1 MWLVVPRARVGG
13 LEPAVIVPKGEKE
26 NNSVYGKG
34 ASAAT
39 GRRPSWGDRGP
50 LLGKQE
56 ERISRT
62 HRATRRPPAPA
73 SSDSQ
78 QLLWP
83 PAACLSIV
91 LSVSPSDHKTQASS
105 FGVKP
110 QSVLSPTVRRGGKG
124 GRHLDASVSCPQATQ
139 GQHLTGAHW
148 VPSFRQNWE
157 HGRPGSPGVPDP
169 CGNPPRTAPH
179 CPLWRTGSV
188 RSQQPGVPGRVALDL
203 RPKEHRA
210 LRCQARGERDTAR
223 WSGHP
228 EQPSPSASPFHPGPL
243 ASRAQWSPCHCC
255 ASSPWPARC
264 SLAGPA
270 AAQASV
276 HVRVFA
282 RIGTHARHSHT
293 RAQAHT
299 HRLQAPIVST
309 VAPAPAPGARP

>member
-1 MWLVVPRARVGG
+1 M
-13 LEPAVIVPKGEKE
+13 
-26 NNSVYGKG
+26 S
-34 ASAAT
+34 
-39 GRRPSWGDRGP
+39 
-50 LLGKQE
+50 GKQE
-56 ERISRT
+56 ERMSRT

-83 PAACLSIV
+83 PAACLSIP

-110 QSVLSPTVRRGGKG
+110 QSVLSPTVRGGG
-124 GRHLDASVSCPQATQ
+124 GRGDVTWMLVSPAP
-139 GQHLTGAHW
+139 GPHRDKHLTGAHW

-169 CGNPPRTAPH
+169 CGNPLRTAPH
-179 CPLWRTGSV
+179 CRLWRRVSV

-223 WSGHP
+223 RSGHP
-228 EQPSPSASPFHPGPL
+228 GQPSPSAPFRPGPL
-243 ASRAQWSPCHCC
+243 ASRAQRSPCHCC
-255 ASSPWPARC
+255 ASGPWPARC

-270 AAQASV
+270 AARASV
-276 HVRVFA
+276 HVRVST

-293 RAQAHT
+293 RARAHT

-309 VAPAPAPGARP
+309 VAPAPAPGARPRASAPLAPTPTGIAGSRPLPNPM